1 MVDTIAALCHP
12 KVVHIHLPV
21 GCSQYSQQQLAVS
34 GAGSDE
40 WRHMPASWFLTAHRW
55 LDKAVLR
62 KCSFIRDKMHAF
74 SFHFI
79 KIRNIASNMGD
90 IEVLNNTA
98 TCSSEN
104 RSAGHE
110 TAMLPDK
117 RDFSRVSWR
126 TITRGGREQLAPWRL
141 CDETSR
147 HCAEQRCVQHP
158 LSFVHIPKAA
168 GSFVT
173 NVAYMQAGLLWGVHY
188 CRHLAWPSRT
198 LEGTKGKRP
207 AICRWGEICFIERSD
222 GCDLWHV
229 PPRWVPWD
237 DPRPQSR
244 APFRA
249 CIVRDPLMRLLSEYT
264 YRLSQNDPSALQ
276 SVLRHIHHHPDEDT
290 PGCATLARGFL
301 DFYASA
307 KATIAPFAYDCH
319 LVPQVCAG

>member
-141 CDETSR
+141 CDETSLTL
-147 HCAEQRCVQHP
+147 CGAEVRSASFKLRAHPQSSWELCDKRCLH
-158 LSFVHIPKAA
+158 A
-168 GSFVT
+168 G
-173 NVAYMQAGLLWGVHY
+173 
-188 CRHLAWPSRT
+188 
-198 LEGTKGKRP
+198 RP
-207 AICRWGEICFIERSD
+207 AVGRS
-222 GCDLWHV
+222 
-229 PPRWVPWD
+229 
-237 DPRPQSR
+237 
-244 APFRA
+244 
-249 CIVRDPLMRLLSEYT
+249 LLSPPCMAIT
-264 YRLSQNDPSALQ
+264 
-276 SVLRHIHHHPDEDT
+276 H
-290 PGCATLARGFL
+290 ARGH
-301 DFYASA
+301 
-307 KATIAPFAYDCH
+307 K
-319 LVPQVCAG
+319 G